1 MDALEGIV
9 ANPTNRVYQ
18 SNIRHVPCGVVTDG
32 ALKCPIYSRNNPT
45 LAANIILIGL
55 IEMDTADKG
64 YHIRERISILNT
76 SGLLSTNVQVAYS
89 IRELIINWLKHV
101 RKSIPG

>member
-1 MDALEGIV
+1 MAPAREINYMDALEGIV

-55 IEMDTADKG
+55 IEMATADKG

-76 SGLLSTNVQVAYS
+76 SGLFFC
-89 IRELIINWLKHV
+89 RPMF
-101 RKSIPG
+101 KSRIP